1 MPAEKKRTNNFI
13 YGSTGVPGNYT
24 LNQKVSKFGDRRT
37 KRERD
42 RSTQNR
48 KSVERSMRDE

>member
-1 MPAEKKRTNNFI
+1 MAKQTMPGAGRKL
-13 YGSTGVPGNYT
+13 GDPGAAQQ
-24 LNQKVSKFGDRRT
+24 NQHAAIFYDRRT

-48 KSVERSMRDE
+48 RAIFRSGTED

>member
-1 MPAEKKRTNNFI
+1 MKKAKPKFVLP
-13 YGSTGVPGNYT
+13 TGGDYR
-24 LNQKVSKFGDRRT
+24 LNQTAPVFNDRRT

-48 KSVERSMRDE
+48 KEIDRSKD